1 MKTPSVK
8 PTEVQHAWYLIDAT
22 EKVVGRVAARAAVLL
37 RGKHKPYFT
46 PHVDCGDHV
55 VVINAGK
62 AKFTGSKEEKKLYTR
77 YSGYMGGQKVETARQ
92 LRARKPEALIERA
105 VSGMIPHNRLGRR
118 IMKKLHVYPG
128 PEHPHVAQQPVP
140 LEL

>member
-8 PTEVQHAWYLIDAT
+8 PAEVQRAWYLIDAT